1 MTNNEIAIINGYIE
15 DLNVNNSKLASD
27 AYEAN
32 LEALMELN
40 QIYFEKIR
48 EYKELA
54 LTDADE
60 AAKLKADL
68 DAWYFENDEQLSE
81 ENKNYTADL
90 TAAGIAML
98 LESYLEDE
106 NNYTSMTDNEKKLV
120 DALIDN
126 NIRDYSTL
134 EDIIKGNYENIGAIA
149 ENIYGDMDLIAKD
162 VFKDIADLANN
173 VMADTRKDWTSGAQ
187 QITDTWNKDNGSNVR
202 NQITEAYDKMK
213 ILIKSIEMQ

>member
-1 MTNNEIAIINGYIE
+1 M
-15 DLNVNNSKLASD
+15 K
-27 AYEAN
+27 
-32 LEALMELN
+32 
-40 QIYFEKIR
+40 KI
-48 EYKELA
+48 
-54 LTDADE
+54 
-60 AAKLKADL
+60 
-68 DAWYFENDEQLSE
+68 
-81 ENKNYTADL
+81 KNYRADL
-90 TAAGIAML
+90 TAADTAML

-106 NNYTSMTDNEKKLV
+106 NNYASMTDNEKKLV

-187 QITDTWNKDNGSNVR
+187 QIADTWNKDNGSSIR
-202 NQITEAYDKMK
+202 NQITEAYDK
-213 ILIKSIEMQ
+213 IEDANQKYGNGVDK